1 MNGDTRTRWSERWF
15 RLLLPL
21 YPTDFRE
28 EMGDALVDAYLHRAH
43 AALSRGGRIRLA
55 GVWITA
61 LIDSLRNGLGER
73 LRPAAAWRRRGNW
86 GRDLELTRRRL
97 MRSPMFVI
105 TTIATLTVGLGTFA
119 VVFTAVD
126 KILLEPLPYRDAGDL
141 YKVWADVPYL
151 NVKAGQL
158 SAPQIG
164 ELQKAGGVIEDAVA
178 FNCGNAAIPAAD
190 NRDAF
195 HINMMVSTA
204 NLFEVLGVQPAR
216 GRAFRHDEGG
226 RWPTSIV
233 LSDGM
238 WKRLGADPGI
248 VGKPLRI
255 GPDTH
260 TVVGV
265 MGPEF
270 AFTCWPSQTPD
281 VYAPSPQ
288 DLTTATQQNISALTM
303 IRARRGTSAQQ
314 IHQAVERV
322 GQSWVERFGVNRP
335 AGMRFYAVGLQADL
349 IEEIR
354 PALLALAAAGSF
366 LLLVLAVNFA
376 SVLLARASEREREFA
391 ISRALGASGPAIL
404 RAGLFEGALL
414 GVTGGVM
421 GALVGIW
428 GTRLL
433 LDVGPL
439 DLPRRE
445 SVIFDWRM
453 GATVIIVGTLI
464 GLMAA
469 AVPAAWAARISLSSL
484 VSATMVRGS
493 ASAGRM
499 RRSLIAA
506 QIALS
511 LVLLS
516 AGALV
521 VRSFE
526 RLVAADPGFISDH
539 VLTLRLSTIVFPQEA
554 DAMSFLDRT
563 TAALRALPGVT
574 SVSAASTL
582 PLSGGT
588 SMNTVLFPR
597 APGNTGDEQHD
608 RPLVDRF
615 HARAGY
621 IKTMGMRLR
630 AGREFDEAR
639 QPGVRE
645 ALIDRHLAEQFFPN
659 SNPLGSTMTFDKNS
673 VTIVGVVDQAR
684 LNDLD
689 KDGRPQIFV
698 RAEDYGSRGYWF
710 FVIRTTGEPQALI
723 QDARGVIRR
732 IEPRIPVSKMLTMD
746 EIVADQRSRERI
758 SAVVIAGLALGALL
772 LVAVGLFAVISGSVT
787 RRRGELAVRIA
798 LGATHGRVMRL
809 LLSEGALLVCI
820 GLVMGAPGVY
830 AVGSM
835 VRGLLID
842 ISPWDAPT
850 LSAAALGLALVAMA
864 ACYVPARR
872 VLRIDPAPLLRQN

>member
-1 MNGDTRTRWSERWF
+1 
-15 RLLLPL
+15 
-21 YPTDFRE
+21 
-28 EMGDALVDAYLHRAH
+28 
-43 AALSRGGRIRLA
+43 
-55 GVWITA
+55 
-61 LIDSLRNGLGER
+61 
-73 LRPAAAWRRRGNW
+73 
-86 GRDLELTRRRL
+86 
-97 MRSPMFVI
+97 
-105 TTIATLTVGLGTFA
+105 
-119 VVFTAVD
+119 
-126 KILLEPLPYRDAGDL
+126 LPYRDPGDL
-141 YKVWADVPYL
+141 YKVWADVPYI

-158 SAPQIG
+158 SGPQVV
-164 ELQKAGGVIEDAVA
+164 ELQKAGGVIEHAVA
-178 FNCGNAAIPAAD
+178 FNCGNAAIPSAD

-195 HINMMVSTA
+195 HINMMVSTP

-216 GRAFRHDEGG
+216 GRAFRQDEGG

-238 WKRLGADPGI
+238 WKRLGADPRI
-248 VGKPLRI
+248 VGTPLRI

-265 MGPEF
+265 IGPEF

-281 VYAPSPQ
+281 VYAPAPQ
-288 DLTTATQQNISALTM
+288 DLADANPENFSALTM
-303 IRARRGTSAQQ
+303 IRARRGASAQQ
-314 IHQAVERV
+314 IQQAIERV
-322 GQSWVERFGVNRP
+322 GQSWVERFAVNRS
-335 AGMRFYAVGLQADL
+335 GELRFYAVGLQADL
-349 IEEIR
+349 IQEIR

-445 SVIFDWRM
+445 SVIFDWST
-453 GATVIIVGTLI
+453 GATVIVVGTLI

-469 AVPAAWAARISLSSL
+469 AVPATWAARISLSSL

-499 RRSLIAA
+499 RRSLIAL
-506 QIALS
+506 QIALA

-539 VLTLRLSTIVFPQEA
+539 VLTLRLSTIVFPQNP

-563 TAALRALPGVT
+563 TAALRTLPGVIG
-574 SVSAASTL
+574 VSATSTL

-588 SMNTVLFPR
+588 SMNTVRFPS
-597 APGNTGDEQHD
+597 APGNTADEQHD
-608 RPLVDRF
+608 RPLVDRV
-615 HARAGY
+615 HVRAGY

-630 AGREFDEAR
+630 AGREFSEAH
-639 QPGVRE
+639 QHGVSE

-673 VTIVGVVDQAR
+673 ATIVGVVDQAR
-684 LNDLD
+684 LHDLD

-710 FVIRTTGEPQALI
+710 FVIRTIGEPQSLI
-723 QDARGVIRR
+723 QDARAVIRR
-732 IEPRIPVSKMLTMD
+732 IEPRIPVSAMLTMD

-758 SAVVIAGLALGALL
+758 SAVVIAGLAVGALL
-772 LVAVGLFAVISGSVT
+772 LVAVGLFAVVAGSVT
-787 RRRGELAVRIA
+787 RRRGELAVRLA

-820 GLVMGAPGVY
+820 GLVMGVPGVY

-842 ISPWDAPT
+842 ISPWDGPA
-850 LSAAALGLALVAMA
+850 LGAAALGLALVAMA
-864 ACYVPARR
+864 ACYLPARR

>member
-1 MNGDTRTRWSERWF
+1 MNGDTHTPWSERWF
-15 RLLLPL
+15 RLLLRL

-28 EMGDALVDAYLHRAH
+28 EMGDALIDAYVHRAH
-43 AALSRGGRIRLA
+43 AALSRSGGIRLA
-55 GVWITA
+55 GLWITA

-73 LRPAAAWRRRGNW
+73 LRPAAAWRRSGNW

-97 MRSPMFVI
+97 LRSPMFVI

-126 KILLEPLPYRDAGDL
+126 KILLEPLPYRNPGDL
-141 YKVWADVPYL
+141 YKVWADVPYM
-151 NVKAGQL
+151 NVTAGQL
-158 SAPQIG
+158 SGPQVV
-164 ELQKAGGVIEDAVA
+164 ELQKAGGVIDDAVA
-178 FNCGNAAIPAAD
+178 FNCANAAIPAAD

-195 HINMMVSTA
+195 HINVMISTA

-216 GRAFRHDEGG
+216 GRAFRRDEGG

-233 LSDGM
+233 LSDSM

-270 AFTCWPSQTPD
+270 AFTCWPSQIPD
-281 VYAPSPQ
+281 VYEPAPQ
-288 DLTTATQQNISALTM
+288 DIAEVNPENFSALTM
-303 IRARRGTSAQQ
+303 IRARRGASAQQ
-314 IHQAVERV
+314 VEQAVERV
-322 GQSWVERFGVNRP
+322 GQSWVERFAVNRK
-335 AGMRFYAVGLQADL
+335 GGLRFYAVGLQADL

-421 GALVGIW
+421 GALIGVW

-445 SVIFDWRM
+445 AVIFDWSM
-453 GATVIIVGTLI
+453 AATVIIVGTLI

-499 RRSLIAA
+499 RRSLIAL

-539 VLTLRLSTIVFPQEA
+539 VLTLRLSTIVFPQNP

-574 SVSAASTL
+574 SVSASSTL
-582 PLSGGT
+582 PLSGGA
-588 SMNTVLFPR
+588 SMNTVRFPG

-608 RPLVDRF
+608 RPLVDRV
-615 HARAGY
+615 HVRTGY

-630 AGREFDEAR
+630 AGREFSEAR

-645 ALIDRHLAEQFFPN
+645 ALIDRHLAEQFFPD
-659 SNPLGSTMTFDKNS
+659 SNPLGTTMTFNKDS

-684 LNDLD
+684 LHDLD

-732 IEPRIPVSKMLTMD
+732 IEPRIPVSAMLTMD

-758 SAVVIAGLALGALL
+758 SAVVIAGLAIGALL
-772 LVAVGLFAVISGSVT
+772 LVAVGLFAVVAGSVT
-787 RRRGELAVRIA
+787 RRRGELAVRLA

-820 GLVMGAPGVY
+820 GLVLGAPGVY

-850 LSAAALGLALVAMA
+850 LGAAALGLALVAMA
-864 ACYVPARR
+864 ACYLPARR

>member
-1 MNGDTRTRWSERWF
+1 MTGGARSTWSDRWF
-15 RLLLPL
+15 RLLLRV

-28 EMGDALVDAYLHRAH
+28 EMGDALVDTYRRRAE
-43 AALSRGGRIRLA
+43 AALNQGGRLRVSGI
-55 GVWITA
+55 WIAA

-73 LRPAAAWRRRGNW
+73 LRPAASWRRSGNW

-97 MRSPMFVI
+97 LRSPMFVV

-126 KILLEPLPYRDAGDL
+126 KILLEPLPYRDPGDL

-151 NVKAGQL
+151 NVTAGQL
-158 SAPQIG
+158 SGLQVV
-164 ELQKAGGVIEDAVA
+164 ELQKAGGIIETAVA

-195 HINMMVSTA
+195 HINMMVSTP
-204 NLFEVLGVQPAR
+204 NLFEVLGVQPAL
-216 GRAFRHDEGG
+216 GRAFRKDEGG

-248 VGKPLRI
+248 VGTPLRI

-265 MGPEF
+265 MAPQF

-281 VYAPSPQ
+281 VYAPAPQ
-288 DLTTATQQNISALTM
+288 DIASANQVFSALTM
-303 IRARRGTSAQQ
+303 IRARHGASAQQ
-314 IHQAVERV
+314 IQQAVERV
-322 GQSWVERFGVNRP
+322 GQSWVKRSGVTRS
-335 AGMRFYAVGLQADL
+335 GGLRFYAVGLQADL
-349 IEEIR
+349 IQEIR

-421 GALVGIW
+421 GALVGVW

-445 SVIFDWRM
+445 SVIFDWSM
-453 GATVIIVGTLI
+453 AATVIIVGTLI

-469 AVPAAWAARISLSSL
+469 AVPASWAARISLGSL
-484 VSATMVRGS
+484 VSATTVRGS

-539 VLTLRLSTIVFPQEA
+539 VLTLRLSTIVFLQNP

-574 SVSAASTL
+574 SVSASSTL

-588 SMNTVLFPR
+588 SMNTVRFPG
-597 APGNTGDEQHD
+597 ALGNTGDEQHD
-608 RPLVDRF
+608 RPLVDRV
-615 HARAGY
+615 HVRAGY

-630 AGREFDEAR
+630 AGREFSEAH
-639 QPGVRE
+639 QPGVSE

-673 VTIVGVVDQAR
+673 ATIVGVVDQAR
-684 LNDLD
+684 LHDLD

-723 QDARGVIRR
+723 QDARTVIRR
-732 IEPRIPVSKMLTMD
+732 IEPRIPVSAMLTMD

-758 SAVVIAGLALGALL
+758 SAVIIAGLALGALL
-772 LVAVGLFAVISGSVT
+772 LVAVGLFAVVAGTVT
-787 RRRGELAVRIA
+787 RRRGELAVRLA
-798 LGATHGRVMRL
+798 LGATHARILRL
-809 LLSEGALLVCI
+809 LLSEGALLVCM

-842 ISPWDAPT
+842 ISPWDVPT
-850 LSAAALGLALVAMA
+850 LAAAALGLALVAMA
-864 ACYVPARR
+864 ACYLPARR
-872 VLRIDPAPLLRQN
+872 VLGIDPAPLLRQN

>member
-1 MNGDTRTRWSERWF
+1 LG
-15 RLLLPL
+15 
-21 YPTDFRE
+21 
-28 EMGDALVDAYLHRAH
+28 
-43 AALSRGGRIRLA
+43 SRGWS
-55 GVWITA
+55 V
-61 LIDSLRNGLGER
+61 
-73 LRPAAAWRRRGNW
+73 
-86 GRDLELTRRRL
+86 
-97 MRSPMFVI
+97 
-105 TTIATLTVGLGTFA
+105 FA
-119 VVFTAVD
+119 VNR
-126 KILLEPLPYRDAGDL
+126 K
-141 YKVWADVPYL
+141 
-151 NVKAGQL
+151 
-158 SAPQIG
+158 
-164 ELQKAGGVIEDAVA
+164 GG
-178 FNCGNAAIPAAD
+178 
-190 NRDAF
+190 
-195 HINMMVSTA
+195 
-204 NLFEVLGVQPAR
+204 L
-216 GRAFRHDEGG
+216 
-226 RWPTSIV
+226 
-233 LSDGM
+233 
-238 WKRLGADPGI
+238 
-248 VGKPLRI
+248 
-255 GPDTH
+255 
-260 TVVGV
+260 
-265 MGPEF
+265 
-270 AFTCWPSQTPD
+270 
-281 VYAPSPQ
+281 
-288 DLTTATQQNISALTM
+288 
-303 IRARRGTSAQQ
+303 
-314 IHQAVERV
+314 
-322 GQSWVERFGVNRP
+322 
-335 AGMRFYAVGLQADL
+335 RFYAVGLQADL

-421 GALVGIW
+421 GALIGVW

-445 SVIFDWRM
+445 AVIFDWSM
-453 GATVIIVGTLI
+453 AATVIIVGTLI

-499 RRSLIAA
+499 RRSLIAL

-539 VLTLRLSTIVFPQEA
+539 VLTLRLSTIVFPQNP

-574 SVSAASTL
+574 SVSASSTL
-582 PLSGGT
+582 PLSGGA
-588 SMNTVLFPR
+588 SMNTVRFPG

-608 RPLVDRF
+608 RPLVDRV
-615 HARAGY
+615 HVRTGY

-630 AGREFDEAR
+630 AGREFSEAR

-645 ALIDRHLAEQFFPN
+645 ALIDRHLAEQFFPD
-659 SNPLGSTMTFDKNS
+659 SNPLGTTMTFNKDS

-684 LNDLD
+684 LHDLD

-732 IEPRIPVSKMLTMD
+732 IEPRIPVSAMLTMD

-758 SAVVIAGLALGALL
+758 SAVVIAGLAIGALL
-772 LVAVGLFAVISGSVT
+772 LVAVGLFAVVAGSVT
-787 RRRGELAVRIA
+787 RRRGELAVRLA

-820 GLVMGAPGVY
+820 GLVLGAPGVY

-850 LSAAALGLALVAMA
+850 LGAAALGLALVAMA
-864 ACYVPARR
+864 ACYLPARR

>member
-1 MNGDTRTRWSERWF
+1 MNGDTHMPWSERWF
-15 RLLLPL
+15 RLLLRL

-28 EMGDALVDAYLHRAH
+28 EMGEAMVEAYRQRAH
-43 AALSRGGRIRLA
+43 ASSSRGGPLRLA
-55 GVWITA
+55 GVWMAA
-61 LIDSLRNGLGER
+61 LIDSLRSGVGER
-73 LRPAAAWRRRGNW
+73 VRPAVSWRRSGNW

-97 MRSPMFVI
+97 MRSPLFVAA
-105 TTIATLTVGLGTFA
+105 TIATLTVGLGTFA

-126 KILLEPLPYRDAGDL
+126 KILLEPLPYRNPGDL
-141 YKVWADVPYL
+141 YKVWADVPSIS
-151 NVKAGQL
+151 VSEGQL
-158 SAPQIG
+158 SGRQVA
-164 ELQKAGGVIEDAVA
+164 ELQKAGGVIEDAAA

-190 NRDAF
+190 GRDAF
-195 HINMMVSTA
+195 HITMMIGTP
-204 NLFEVLGVQPAR
+204 NLFEML
-216 GRAFRHDEGG
+216 GRAPALGRTFRSDEGG
-226 RWPTSIV
+226 RWPSVIV
-233 LSDGM
+233 LSDSM

-248 VGKPLRI
+248 VGRPLRI

-260 TVVGV
+260 TVIGV
-265 MGPEF
+265 MPAGF
-270 AFTCWPSQTPD
+270 AFTCWPSQIPD
-281 VYAPSPQ
+281 VYVPAPE
-288 DLTTATQQNISALTM
+288 TIATANLDNFSALAM
-303 IRARRGTSAQQ
+303 VRARQGASAQQ
-314 IHQAVERV
+314 VEQAVDSIGRSLAERA
-322 GQSWVERFGVNRP
+322 SANR
-335 AGMRFYAVGLQADL
+335 AGLRLYAVGLKEDL
-349 IEEIR
+349 IKEIH
-354 PALLALAAAGSF
+354 PALLALGAAGAF
-366 LLLVLAVNFA
+366 LLLVLAVNLA

-453 GATVIIVGTLI
+453 AAAVIIVGTLI

-469 AVPAAWAARISLSSL
+469 AVPAAWAARISLRSL

-526 RLVAADPGFISDH
+526 QLLEADPGFIADH
-539 VLTLRLSTIVFPQEA
+539 VLTLRLSTIVFTENA
-554 DAMSFLDRT
+554 DALSFLDRT
-563 TAALRALPGVT
+563 AAALRALPGVT
-574 SVSAASTL
+574 GVSATSTL
-582 PLSGGT
+582 PLSGGA
-588 SMNTVLFPR
+588 SMNTVRFPG
-597 APGNTGDEQHD
+597 APGNTGDEQRD
-608 RPLVDRF
+608 RPLVDRV
-615 HARAGY
+615 HVRAGY
-621 IKTMGMRLR
+621 IETMGMRLT
-630 AGREFDEAR
+630 AGRGFDEAR
-639 QPGVRE
+639 PNGVRE
-645 ALIDRHLAEQFFPN
+645 AVIDRHLAEQFFPN
-659 SNPLGSTMTFDKNS
+659 SNPLGSTMTLNDRSF
-673 VTIVGVVDQAR
+673 TIVGVVNQAR
-684 LNDLD
+684 LHALD
-689 KDGRPQIFV
+689 KDGRPQLIV
-698 RAEDYGSRGYWF
+698 RAEDYPSRGYWF

-732 IEPRIPVSKMLTMD
+732 IEPRIPVSKMLTMN

-758 SAVVIAGLALGALL
+758 SAVVIAGLAIGALL
-772 LVAVGLFAVISGSVT
+772 LVAVGLFAVVSGSVT
-787 RRRGELAVRIA
+787 RRRGELAVRLA
-798 LGATHGRVMRL
+798 LGATHARVMRL
-809 LLSEGALLVCI
+809 LLSEGAILVGF

-842 ISPWDAPT
+842 ISPWDRPT
-850 LSAAALGLALVAMA
+850 LAGAALGLALVAMA

>member
-1 MNGDTRTRWSERWF
+1 MNGDTRMPWSERWF
-15 RLLLPL
+15 TLVLRL
-21 YPTDFRE
+21 YPADFRE
-28 EMGDALVDAYLHRAH
+28 EMGDAVVDAYRQRAR
-43 AALSRGGRIRLA
+43 AALHQGGASRLA
-55 GVWITA
+55 AVWIAA

-73 LRPAAAWRRRGNW
+73 LRPAAAWRRSGNW

-97 MRSPMFVI
+97 LRAPMFMA

-141 YKVWADVPYL
+141 YKVWADVPYI

-158 SAPQIG
+158 SAPQIA

-195 HINMMVSTA
+195 HINMMVSTP
-204 NLFEVLGVQPAR
+204 NLFEVLGVEPAR
-216 GRAFRHDEGG
+216 GRAFRPDEGG

-238 WKRLGADPGI
+238 WQRLGADPGI

-281 VYAPSPQ
+281 VYAPAPQ
-288 DLTTATQQNISALTM
+288 DIATASQQNLSALTM
-303 IRARRGTSAQQ
+303 IRARRGASAQQ
-314 IHQAVERV
+314 IQQAVERV
-322 GQSWVERFGVNRP
+322 GQSWVERSGVNRS
-335 AGMRFYAVGLQADL
+335 GGLRFYAVGLQADL

-376 SVLLARASEREREFA
+376 SVLLARAAEREREFA

-414 GVTGGVM
+414 GVIGGVM

-445 SVIFDWRM
+445 SVIFDWSM
-453 GATVIIVGTLI
+453 AATVIIVGTVI

-469 AVPAAWAARISLSSL
+469 AVPATWAARISLSSL

-493 ASAGRM
+493 AGAGRM
-499 RRSLIAA
+499 RRSLIAL

-574 SVSAASTL
+574 GVSATSTL

-588 SMNTVLFPR
+588 SMNTVLFPG
-597 APGNTGDEQHD
+597 ASGNTGDEQHD
-608 RPLVDRF
+608 RPLVDRV

-659 SNPLGSTMTFDKNS
+659 SNPLGSTMTVNKNS
-673 VTIVGVVDQAR
+673 LTIVGVVDQAR
-684 LNDLD
+684 LHDLD
-689 KDGRPQIFV
+689 KDGRPQLFV
-698 RAEDYGSRGYWF
+698 RAEDYPSRGYWF

-732 IEPRIPVSKMLTMD
+732 IEPRIPVSKMMTMD

-787 RRRGELAVRIA
+787 RRRGELAVRLA

-820 GLVMGAPGVY
+820 GLVMGMPGVY

-842 ISPWDAPT
+842 ISPWDRPT
-850 LSAAALGLALVAMA
+850 LAAAALGLALVAMA

>member
-1 MNGDTRTRWSERWF
+1 MTGDARSTWSARWF
-15 RLLLPL
+15 RLLLRV
-21 YPTDFRE
+21 YPADFRD
-28 EMGDALVDAYLHRAH
+28 EMGDALVDTYRRRAD
-43 AALSRGGRIRLA
+43 AALNQGGRFRVAAI
-55 GVWITA
+55 WIAA

-73 LRPAAAWRRRGNW
+73 LRPAAAWRRSGNW

-97 MRSPMFVI
+97 LRSPMFVV
-105 TTIATLTVGLGTFA
+105 TTLATLTVGLGTFA

-126 KILLEPLPYRDAGDL
+126 KILLEPLPYRDPGDL
-141 YKVWADVPYL
+141 YKVWADVPYI

-158 SAPQIG
+158 SGPQVV

-195 HINMMVSTA
+195 HINVMVSTP
-204 NLFEVLGVQPAR
+204 NLFEVLGAQPAR
-216 GRAFRHDEGG
+216 GRAFRRDEGG

-281 VYAPSPQ
+281 VYEPAPQ
-288 DLTTATQQNISALTM
+288 DIAEVNPENFSALTM
-303 IRARRGTSAQQ
+303 IRARRGASAQQ
-314 IHQAVERV
+314 IEQAVERV
-322 GQSWVERFGVNRP
+322 GQSWVERVAVNRK
-335 AGMRFYAVGLQADL
+335 GGLRFYAVGLQADL

-445 SVIFDWRM
+445 SVIFDWSM

-469 AVPAAWAARISLSSL
+469 TVPATWAARISLSSL
-484 VSATMVRGS
+484 VSATMVRGG

-526 RLVAADPGFISDH
+526 RLVATDPGFVSDH
-539 VLTLRLSTIVFPQEA
+539 VLTLRLSTIVFPQNP
-554 DAMSFLDRT
+554 DAASFLDRT
-563 TAALRALPGVT
+563 TAALRTLPGVT
-574 SVSAASTL
+574 GVSASSTL

-588 SMNTVLFPR
+588 SMNPVRFPG
-597 APGNTGDEQHD
+597 ALGNTGDEQHD
-608 RPLVDRF
+608 RPLVDRV
-615 HARAGY
+615 HVRAGY

-630 AGREFDEAR
+630 AGREFLEAH
-639 QPGVRE
+639 QPGVSE

-659 SNPLGSTMTFDKNS
+659 SNPLGSTITFDKS
-673 VTIVGVVDQAR
+673 SATIVGVVDQAR
-684 LNDLD
+684 LHDLD

-710 FVIRTTGEPQALI
+710 FVIRTTGEPQSLI
-723 QDARGVIRR
+723 QVVRAVIRR
-732 IEPRIPVSKMLTMD
+732 IEPRIPVSAMLTMD

-758 SAVVIAGLALGALL
+758 SAVIIAGLALGALL
-772 LVAVGLFAVISGSVT
+772 LVAVGLFAVVAGTVT
-787 RRRGELAVRIA
+787 RRRGELAVRLA
-798 LGATHGRVMRL
+798 LGATHARILRL
-809 LLSEGALLVCI
+809 LLSEGALLVCM

-842 ISPWDAPT
+842 ISPWDGPT
-850 LSAAALGLALVAMA
+850 LGAAALGLVLVAMA
-864 ACYVPARR
+864 ACYLPARR